1 MAKER
6 TAQEIFDDLSK
17 FVAEKDYELSP
28 RLATALSMILGMVT
42 VDLGYRDGDIVEAFK
57 ANLQI
62 ARGLVEE
69 KKEYYKNL
77 N

>member
-1 MAKER
+1 M
-6 TAQEIFDDLSK
+6 
-17 FVAEKDYELSP
+17 
-28 RLATALSMILGMVT
+28 LGMVT
-42 VDLGYRDGDIVEAFK
+42 VDLGYKDGDIVEAFK

-69 KKEYYKNL
+69 KKEYYRNL